1 MSMRPDPDDIAQVIP
16 FARPRREPGRCRA
29 ITTAGRPCRNRPGP
43 SGFCRVHEP
52 PAAGDH
58 IGPFDA
64 EQVRRVIQFLSRR
77 LTGQYDVD
85 VFGFD
90 PELTETVFLPLI
102 RAAYRYYWRA
112 DWNGLENVPSEG
124 PALLVANH
132 AGTFP
137 LDALVMKFG
146 ILGEHQA
153 RRHVRLLAADLTF
166 RMPVVAP
173 AARKIGSTLACEE
186 DARRLLQ
193 AGELIGV
200 FPEGFK
206 GVGKGFRNRYRLQR
220 FGRGGFV
227 ETALREQVPIVPVAI
242 VGSEETYPMLGDIKS
257 LARLFGLPYFPVTL
271 TFPLLGPFG
280 LVPLPSKW
288 TIEFGPPILT
298 DVYGPDAWQDSM
310 LLFELTDR
318 IRDTVQQM
326 LYQNLI
332 TRRSAFL

>member
-1 MSMRPDPDDIAQVIP
+1 
-16 FARPRREPGRCRA
+16 
-29 ITTAGRPCRNRPGP
+29 
-43 SGFCRVHEP
+43 VHEP
-52 PAAGDH
+52 PAAGEH
-58 IGPFDA
+58 IGPFEA
-64 EQVRRVIQFLSRR
+64 EQIRRAIQFMSRR

-112 DWNGLENVPSEG
+112 DWNGLENVPSDG

-146 ILGEHQA
+146 ILWEHPA
-153 RRHVRLLAADLTF
+153 RRHVRLLAAHLTF
-166 RMPVVAP
+166 KMPFVSSV
-173 AARKIGSTLACEE
+173 ARKMGSTLACEE

-242 VGSEETYPMLGDIKS
+242 VGSEETYPMLGDVKS
-257 LARLFGLPYFPVTL
+257 LARLFGLPYFPVTP

-280 LVPLPSKW
+280 LLPLPSKW

-326 LYQNLI
+326 LYQNLM